1 MGRKSSK
8 ENPNIYLRSREEA
21 GLTREAAAEKLEIIN
36 ADRLYRI
43 ENGDTIPY
51 SEEVLRMTEV
61 YKNAMIHNYYCT
73 HECEIGK
80 KHIAKQ
86 EEKSLSQITVEM
98 LNALYYLEDE
108 KKRFTQIVADG
119 KITEMEYAD
128 FENIKDKFSKMATV
142 IDALKLWV
150 EQTKLA
156 DKLPEKGEE
165 R

>member
-8 ENPNIYLRSREEA
+8 ENPNIYLKSRENA
-21 GLTREAAAEKLEIIN
+21 GLTREVASEKLEIIN

-43 ENGDTIPY
+43 ENGETTPY
-51 SEEVLRMTEV
+51 SEEIIRMTEV
-61 YKNAMIHNYYCT
+61 YKNAMLHNYYCT

-80 KHIAKQ
+80 KHIVKQ
-86 EEKSLSQITVEM
+86 EEKSLAQITVEM

-119 KITEMEYAD
+119 KITEMEYGD
-128 FENIKDKFSKMATV
+128 FEYIKNKFSEMASVT
-142 IDALKLWV
+142 
-150 EQTKLA
+150 
-156 DKLPEKGEE
+156 